1 MDSVTKNVVL
11 TSTMS
16 DEQQAQ
22 LREERGEAEE
32 RERRRKTRR
41 EGERES
47 GERRGTR
54 GKESKH

>member
-1 MDSVTKNVVL
+1 
-11 TSTMS
+11 MS
-16 DEQQAQ
+16 SKHSYA
-22 LREERGEAEE
+22 RSEERREREDGEQGE
-32 RERRRKTRR
+32 RERGR